1 MNGMRL
7 HGGIAAC
14 LALLASSLPAQEPAV
29 LPPEGAPTAADP
41 LFLDPPASAPA
52 CPAPPSLSLY
62 PPGMFGDL
70 LVIEAVRRVGAGNVI
85 SAVPPVAFLS
95 SFKISENESARPLNR
110 VFLTGNFYNGV
121 DRSFLASNGVAAPNV
136 YREMLGFEKTFLQGD
151 ASVGMRLPYFQL
163 TGDPRLAE
171 TRIGDVS
178 VIFKYAF
185 LNDRSTGKLLSGG
198 LVLTAPTGQGLP
210 LPGQSIVNPLIV
222 QPWVGGIWNWKSL
235 FVQNFMS
242 VAVPTDARAVTLFF
256 KSVSVGYWLYR
267 TNDRSRVVSAIV
279 PDAELHLNTPLNH
292 RGTGSMPIGFPDT
305 LDFTGGC
312 YFFLRRAVLGIGVG
326 TPLTGPKP
334 YDFEVNTN
342 LNFRF

>member
-7 HGGIAAC
+7 NGGMAAC
-14 LALLASSLPAQEPAV
+14 LFLLASSLQAQEPAAIPA
-29 LPPEGAPTAADP
+29 LGAPIAADP

-52 CPAPPSLSLY
+52 CPDKSAFTLY

-70 LVIEAVRRVGAGNVI
+70 LVIEAVRHVGGGNVL
-85 SAVPPVAFLS
+85 AADPPVAFIS
-95 SFKISENESARPLNR
+95 SFKIAENESPRPLDR
-110 VFLTGNFYNGV
+110 VFLTGNFYSGV
-121 DRSFLASNGVAAPNV
+121 DRSFLAGTGVATPNV

-163 TGDPRLAE
+163 TGDPQLAE

-178 VIFKYAF
+178 VILKYAF

-210 LPGQSIVNPLIV
+210 LPGQSTVNPLIV

-242 VAVPTDARAVTLFF
+242 VAVPTDARAVALFF

-267 TNDRSRVVSAIV
+267 TNDPSRIVSAIV
-279 PDAELHLNTPLNH
+279 PDA
-292 RGTGSMPIGFPDT
+292 
-305 LDFTGGC
+305 
-312 YFFLRRAVLGIGVG
+312 
-326 TPLTGPKP
+326 
-334 YDFEVNTN
+334 
-342 LNFRF
+342 